1 MLGKLIKHEWKNI
14 YKIGCIIVLVIAA
27 VTAIGCIM
35 LHIPAMTD
43 LFSEEN
49 NIDDFQAVMWSIMG
63 VISMML
69 YIFMLLG
76 ATYGMYVFLGV
87 RFYQSMYSK
96 QGYLTHTLPV
106 TAHQLLVSKLLVSG
120 IWTMIITIAVFVS
133 MFALVISLLNGI
145 FASVIDLE
153 GFDSIWE
160 VMGMIIEETGEEFA
174 AQGLNLTHYTI
185 TMILMLVV
193 GPFSGL
199 MTLFGCL
206 TLGQLS
212 KKMKLFMGIL
222 AYLGVMLLN
231 MIIGMVIQL
240 ISTINYSISIV
251 SDGTVTNMNGSY
263 DASLIVTTA
272 MAVILYISS
281 HYILTKKLNM
291 E

>member
-49 NIDDFQAVMWSIMG
+49 NLDDFQIVMWSMMG
-63 VISMML
+63 IASMML
-69 YIFMLLG
+69 YIFMLVG
-76 ATYGMYVFLGV
+76 ATYGMYIFLGV
-87 RFYQSMYSK
+87 RFYQTMYSK

-106 TAHQLLVSKLLVSG
+106 TAHQLLVSKLLISG
-120 IWTMIITIAVFVS
+120 IWSLIVTIAVFASV
-133 MFALVISLLNGI
+133 FALVISLLNGV
-145 FASVIDLE
+145 FASVIDLG

-160 VMGMIIEETGEEFA
+160 ILGIAIEEMGEAFA

-193 GPFSGL
+193 GPFFGL
-199 MTLFGCL
+199 MILFGCL

-231 MIIGMVIQL
+231 MIIGMVIQM
-240 ISTINYSISIV
+240 ISTINYSVSMV

-272 MAVILYISS
+272 MAVMLYISS